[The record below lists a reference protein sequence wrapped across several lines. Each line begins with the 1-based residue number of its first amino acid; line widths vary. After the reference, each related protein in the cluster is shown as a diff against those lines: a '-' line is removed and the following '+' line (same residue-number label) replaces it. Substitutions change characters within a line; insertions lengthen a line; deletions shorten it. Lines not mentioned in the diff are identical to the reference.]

1 MYFYLMFLLLQY
13 TNLCYSS
20 VNSLKKRNFK
30 WERKLIFSQAA
41 WVFFSYFITDRHI
54 LKEAHYLSKWYHNE
68 YKQHMICYSA
78 IQSSIYPNNFSVEK
92 KLQKWCMFI
101 WRVSIRHDYF
111 FKDKPHYLFHKT
123 FWSHKE
129 IKSYPSI
136 HIIWSN
142 KKQITFLYPW
152 VGLNLIYE

>member
-92 KLQKWCMFI
+92 KLQKWYLFI
-101 WRVSIRHDYF
+101 WRVSDMITSSRISLIIF
-111 FKDKPHYLFHKT
+111 F
-123 FWSHKE
+123 
-129 IKSYPSI
+129 IK
-136 HIIWSN
+136 H
-142 KKQITFLYPW
+142 FC
-152 VGLNLIYE
+152 LIKRLKVTAVFT